1 MKTRI
6 IGFILALIAMA
17 SVIVVNAQNGGQLN
31 ENPSAKMELVN
42 VYNGV
47 TTLKITNKQDC
58 TADIQTK
65 APNVTRVKSYA
76 PLASDTIQ
84 LIGLV
89 GSEVKIQCK
98 TLTSCGGGNF
108 GQIELLLNINDLPVR
123 ITNIRV
129 KLKYEHYQA
138 IK

>member
-6 IGFILALIAMA
+6 IGFILALVAMA
-17 SVIVVNAQNGGQLN
+17 SVIVVNAQNGGQIN
-31 ENPSAKMELVN
+31 ENPSAKMELISVN
-42 VYNGV
+42 NGI

-65 APNVTRVKSYA
+65 ALSVIRVKSYA

-84 LIGLV
+84 IVGLV
-89 GSEVKIQCK
+89 GTDVKIQSK
-98 TLTSCGGGNF
+98 TLTNCGIADF
-108 GQIELLLNINDLPVR
+108 GQIELMLNINDLPVK
-123 ITNIRV
+123 IIDIRV
-129 KLKYEHYQA
+129 KLNYVKYKV